1 MLYIYTYVFIVH
13 IVYIVYRARFL
24 MITPSLHLAFK
35 GQLGSPSW
43 DLGGLCW
50 NNVLGILRYGR
61 DLWKGR
67 RTNEKGEN
75 HRKTMGKWRFT
86 LW

>member
-1 MLYIYTYVFIVH
+1 MH
-13 IVYIVYRARFL
+13 KVYIVYRVRFL

-43 DLGGLCW
+43 DLDGDSAICQRF
-50 NNVLGILRYGR
+50 VIP
-61 DLWKGR
+61 GR

-75 HRKTMGKWRFT
+75 HRKTIGKP
-86 LW
+86 